1 VIQFQTR
8 LTMTVLAGA
17 LALSAGTAHADE
29 CGAAIAKA
37 MGGCVKKVGLQ
48 FGKCLKKTGDICATD
63 ASFVIIDEKIT
74 STLSKMKDQVTK
86 GCPNDAALNA
96 AGYTGLAF
104 EVKNHLGD
112 ICLTQGQNIADRTFG
127 RDGSR
132 YDAASDDDKKCLQS
146 AAKSAA
152 KLISKSLGTISKC
165 LDEGCTFDF
174 SEAVTKEVTTVTK
187 KCPTLQALTGAT
199 PQEFVDASESQILDA
214 VKAPCDPM
222 DTTRCIFPFPS
233 DYFTQGGAGTPTGRR
248 ISFAARAIKADGNGT
263 PISPK
268 RWNEADGWSIGPMLL
283 FQDTNIDLTQTGATP
298 ITDLAHSLTPT
309 APVVIIDAETLEQ
322 QLLWVERDLRGAT
335 TADQPL
341 IIRVGKN
348 LKENHRYIVALRNM
362 KDSGGAALPAPAAF
376 AIYRDDTPSTLL
388 PIEARRQQMEDIFSI
403 LTSAGVA
410 RNELYMAWDFT
421 TQSTDSVAGRLLAMR
436 DDAFDT
442 LGVAAPAFTV
452 DLVTDN
458 PATGILKYVDG
469 TFQVPS
475 YLVPQTPQ
483 EIEDEEA
490 QRRLRTDINYDPYTD
505 GDFYTANYRCVI
517 PESATTG
524 GSSPAI
530 PAKLSLYGHG
540 LLGAHTEVS
549 ASNVRAMANEHN
561 FIFCATDWTGFASD
575 DVLVAAKVLANFSVF
590 PDFID
595 KQHQGMLNM
604 MFLGRLMKHANG
616 FTSHTAFQVDGESM
630 LDTSNLFYDGN
641 SQGGILGGVLA
652 AFLQDG
658 SRMVLGVPGMN
669 YSTLLNRSVDFD
681 EYDAFFQMNYAQST
695 DRQMLLSL
703 SQLIWDRTDANGHI
717 LHTTSN
723 PYVGTPAKSL
733 LYHVAFGDHQVAP
746 VTAEIAARSNG
757 TPIHTPT
764 LVPGKVVPEVT
775 PYYDIDPIPSYPHA
789 GSALVIWDSGNPAPP
804 TGNVPPASIDPVMAG
819 LEACTNDTNGDP
831 HSCPR
836 SDPDARVQKAA
847 FLDAAGEVID
857 VCGGLAC
864 EAQ

>member
-1 VIQFQTR
+1 VTQFQTR
-8 LTMTVLAGA
+8 LTMAVLAGA
-17 LALSAGTAHADE
+17 LALSAGPAHADE

-37 MGGCVKKVGLQ
+37 MGTCVKKVGLQ

-63 ASFVIIDEKIT
+63 ASFVITDDKIT
-74 STLSKMKDQVTK
+74 GAVSKLKDGITK
-86 GCPNDAALNA
+86 ACLDDATINA
-96 AGYTGLAF
+96 AGYPGELF
-104 EVKNHLGD
+104 EVRNHLGD
-112 ICLTQGQNIADRTFG
+112 ICLAQGQGIADRTFA

-132 YDAASDDDKKCLQS
+132 YDTASEDGKKCLQS

-152 KLISKSLGTISKC
+152 KLVSKSLGTISKC
-165 LDEGCTFDF
+165 LNESCTLDF
-174 SEAVTKEVTTVTK
+174 SEAAAKEVEKVTK

-199 PQEFVDASESQILDA
+199 PQQFIDASESQILDA

-248 ISFAARAIKADGNGT
+248 IQFGPRAIKAVGNGA
-263 PISPK
+263 PINPK

-298 ITDLAHSLTPT
+298 ITDLAQSLSPT

-322 QLLWVERDLRGAT
+322 QLLWVERDSRGAS

-341 IIRVGKN
+341 IIRPGKN
-348 LKENHRYIVALRNM
+348 LKENHRYVVALRNM
-362 KDSGGAALPAPAAF
+362 KDSGGATLAAPAAF
-376 AIYRDDTPSTLL
+376 TIYRDSTPSTLL
-388 PIEARRQQMEDIFSI
+388 PVATRRPAMEDIFSI
-403 LTSAGVA
+403 LTSAGIA

-421 TQSTDSVAGRLLAMR
+421 TQSSESVAGRMLAMR

-442 LGVAAPAFTV
+442 LGAAAPSFTV
-452 DLVTDN
+452 TSTN
-458 PATGILKYVDG
+458 EAPAAGILRYVNG

-475 YLVPQTPQ
+475 YLNPPTPGS
-483 EIEDEEA
+483 EA
-490 QRRLRTDINYDPYTD
+490 RTLRTDINYTPFNT
-505 GDFYTANYRCVI
+505 GDFYTANFRCVI

-524 GSSPAI
+524 GGAPAV
-530 PAKLSLYGHG
+530 PAKISLYGHG
-540 LLGAHTEVS
+540 LLGSHTEVS
-549 ASNVRAMANEHN
+549 AGNVRSMANEHN
-561 FIFCATDWTGFASD
+561 FIFCATDWTGFASS
-575 DVLVAAKVLANFSVF
+575 DVVVAASVLGAFANF
-590 PDFID
+590 PTFID

-616 FTSHTAFQVDGESM
+616 FATHTAFQVGVGESM

-681 EYDAFFQMNYAQST
+681 EYDAVFQMNYAQST

-717 LHTTSN
+717 LHTTSD
-723 PYVGTPAKSL
+723 PYVDTPAKSL

-764 LVPGKVVPEVT
+764 LVPGKIVPEVT

-804 TGNVPPASIDPVMAG
+804 TGNVPPPSIDPVMAG

-836 SDPDARVQKAA
+836 SDPDARIQKAA
-847 FLDAAGEVID
+847 FLDAAGVVID
-857 VCGGLAC
+857 VCGGAAC